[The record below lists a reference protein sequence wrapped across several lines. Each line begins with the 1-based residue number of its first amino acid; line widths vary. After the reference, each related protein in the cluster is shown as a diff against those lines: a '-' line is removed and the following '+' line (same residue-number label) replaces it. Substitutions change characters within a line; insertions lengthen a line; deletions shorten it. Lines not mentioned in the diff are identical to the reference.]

1 MNQANQEINKL
12 MSFTPSTLALAGGYL
27 WFVVSCSVNPWP
39 TNIYFN
45 LRYQRLT
52 PTTYY
57 YSLSVCIFVHYICLF
72 VSMYIY
78 LSSSIRYLYVLT
90 S

>member
-12 MSFTPSTLALAGGYL
+12 MSFTTPAKL

-57 YSLSVCIFVHYICLF
+57 YSLSVCIFVHYVFLYPCI
-72 VSMYIY
+72 YIY
-78 LSSSIRYLYVLT
+78 PLVLDT
-90 S
+90 YMY

>member
-12 MSFTPSTLALAGGYL
+12 MSFAPSTLALAGGYL
-27 WFVVSCSVNPWP
+27 WFVVSFSVKPWP
-39 TNIYFN
+39 INIYFN

-57 YSLSVCIFVHYICLF
+57 YSLSVCIFVHYILHCIH
-72 VSMYIY
+72 VYIFI
-78 LSSSIRYLYVLT
+78 L
-90 S
+90 